1 MDPMDSMDKKLK
13 RDLSGGPLTRNGF
26 DERLEQRIRERLD
39 HRSAPARRSWLLR
52 FGGWSTGAVAM
63 IILILA
69 VIQLGGGQPA
79 GNTEQVIAD
88 YDQAEGNKENAGTLS
103 YSAESPPQTALL
115 IALRKDTAE
124 REGEESSTYRTLLV
138 TAGENLPEKV
148 AEDSGILMPYRTNF
162 WRVDV
167 GRVDLGKIEYQ
178 VAGAYNAQTNKKT
191 DNPVKLYSKSGAPG
205 EIVRERIDYVGN
217 RYIALT
223 REIASPGAE
232 GEHDKQQEKQETV
245 WVMEVSQLGQARE
258 LGSLAAGTEQ
268 HAVASASPDQPLA
281 AFLSSR
287 EDMPMG
293 TELIHN
299 WTLTRKPGRWIAER
313 ALMPGTAAAEPLL
326 QEIGQELDTT
336 IVQHNQLD
344 IPWHDIRAV
353 EPAAVDAYT
362 SPAGNLAVILTDRR
376 LLFYGMEDQTLTSV
390 GFEEAVGPDET
401 IIMVQWAIVP
411 RYVEMWKEQA
421 GSLLRE

>member
-26 DERLEQRIRERLD
+26 DERIQQRIRERLD
-39 HRSAPARRSWLLR
+39 HRAVPGRRSWLLR
-52 FGGWSTGAVAM
+52 FGGWSAGAVAM
-63 IILILA
+63 IMLIMA
-69 VIQLGGGQPA
+69 VAHLGGGPPA
-79 GNTEQVIAD
+79 GNREQAIAD
-88 YDQAEGNKENAGTLS
+88 FDPAAGNKENAGTLS
-103 YSAESPPQTALL
+103 YSTESPPQTALL
-115 IALRKDTAE
+115 IALRKDTAG
-124 REGEESSTYRTLLV
+124 REGEMSSAYRTLLV
-138 TAGENLPEKV
+138 TADDSLPKKV

-162 WRVDV
+162 WRVEV
-167 GRVDLGKIEYQ
+167 GRVDLGQGEYQ
-178 VAGAYNAQTNKKT
+178 VAGAYNTQTNKKL
-191 DNPVKLYSKSGAPG
+191 DKPLKLYSKEGNPR

-223 REIASPGAE
+223 REIAAPGVK
-232 GEHDKQQEKQETV
+232 GEHDKRQEKQETT

-258 LGSLAAGTEQ
+258 LGSLTAGTEH
-268 HAVASASPDQPLA
+268 HAVASAGPDQPLA
-281 AFLSSR
+281 AFLSNE

-299 WTLTRKPGRWIAER
+299 WTLTRKPGRWIAEKL
-313 ALMPGTAAAEPLL
+313 LMPGTAAAAPLL
-326 QEIGQELDTT
+326 QEIEQELDPT

-344 IPWHDIRAV
+344 IPWNDIRAV

-362 SPAGNLAVILTDRR
+362 SPAGNLAVIMTDRR
-376 LLFYGMEDQTLTSV
+376 LLFYGMKDQSLTNL
-390 GFEEAVGPDET
+390 GFEEAVGQDER

-421 GSLLRE
+421 GSLLTD